1 MRLSENVKLQFIQK
15 DIFIENQLYVG
26 LFKNLLKTVD
36 LYHIHNIAWH
46 IFIENQ
52 LKIHSVWDAGRKIL
66 PK

>member
-1 MRLSENVKLQFIQK
+1 MSNYNLFKKTFFIY
-15 DIFIENQLYVG
+15 NQLYLG
-26 LFKNLLKTVD
+26 FFKNLLKTVD